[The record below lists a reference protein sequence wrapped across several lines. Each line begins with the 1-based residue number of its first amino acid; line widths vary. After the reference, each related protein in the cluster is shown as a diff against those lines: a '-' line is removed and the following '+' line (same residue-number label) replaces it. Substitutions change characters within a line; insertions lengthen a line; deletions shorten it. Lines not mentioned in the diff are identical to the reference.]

1 MANDKKTPLFDE
13 HVRLNAL
20 MAPFAGYS
28 MPIHYGSIIEET
40 KITRSGCA
48 IFDIS
53 HMGEIMV
60 QEDPSN
66 CSLDRAIT
74 VPVTKMKEGGC
85 KYGFLLNENGTAI
98 DDLIVYRIKNDEW
111 MIVVNASNEVR
122 DYETIKSRLAPSA
135 KIQNI
140 SDDSAKF
147 DVQGPAAY
155 DVMKKIAGTGL
166 AELKYFTFKKFPLLG
181 EDRIISRTGYTGELG
196 FEVYLNNKNAAAF
209 WNEAVKNGAV
219 PAGLGSRD
227 ILRSEAGLP
236 LYGDELTEDITP
248 VEAGME
254 KFIDF
259 EKKFIGKAALLK
271 QIETGVEK
279 KLCGFKIDGRRT
291 PRHSSPILKDGA
303 AIGTVSS
310 GVFSPHLNCGIGM
323 GYVKPQ
329 YAEIGTT
336 FEIDLGRGTAAATVA
351 QMPFLKSASIRMT
364 LK

>member
-1 MANDKKTPLFDE
+1 MADDKKTPLFDE

-20 MAPFAGYS
+20 MAPFAGYC

-40 KITRSGCA
+40 KITRTGCS

-53 HMGEIMV
+53 HMGEIIV
-60 QEDPSN
+60 KENPEN
-66 CSLDRAIT
+66 CSLDMAIT
-74 VPVTKMKEGGC
+74 VPVTKIKEGSC
-85 KYGFLLNENGTAI
+85 KYGFLLNENGTVI
-98 DDLIVYRIKNDEW
+98 DDLIVYRIKSDEW
-111 MIVVNASNEVR
+111 MIVVNASNESR
-122 DYETIKSRLAPSA
+122 DYETIKSRLSSSA
-135 KIQNI
+135 FIENI
-140 SDDSAKF
+140 SAGVAKF
-147 DVQGPAAY
+147 DVQGPKAY

-196 FEVYLNNKNAAAF
+196 FEVYLDNKNALAF
-209 WNEAVKNGAV
+209 WNEAIKNGAA

-236 LYGDELTEDITP
+236 LYGDELTEEITP

-259 EKKFIGKAALLK
+259 EKEFTGKAALVK
-271 QIETGVEK
+271 QKDGGVEK

-291 PRHSSPILKDGA
+291 PRHSSSIVKNGS

-329 YAEIGTT
+329 SAEIGTV
-336 FEIDLGRGTAAATVA
+336 FEIDLGRGTASATVV
-351 QMPFLKSASIRMT
+351 QMPFLKSESIRMK
-364 LK
+364 L